1 LDQKVFTTRAF
12 GGVFETATLGDGCM
26 IAECWRRN
34 PDRRRGE
41 VFTTAVSSDFPTM
54 QAGKFKRLFTS
65 DPFKSASS
73 IGQSA
78 KTG

>member
-1 LDQKVFTTRAF
+1 
-12 GGVFETATLGDGCM
+12 M

-34 PDRRRGE
+34 PDRRRGK

-54 QAGKFKRLFTS
+54 QARKFKRLFTS
-65 DPFKSASS
+65 DPLKSASS